1 MIRNEKR
8 TLVQSIKKVISL
20 FLLLAVALVVLPVI
34 DAKAE
39 QNTSKHYN
47 CDGFA
52 VDYNVVSAW
61 NEGYNVQ
68 ITVTNTGDA
77 DIENWALLFD
87 YPKDIYDVWNASIS
101 DSKGKY
107 IIMSN
112 NVYNHIISVG
122 NSVTFGFTVSGDIY
136 YPDNFFYASVGTMVD
151 DEAFDISY
159 DVTYSNNNEYGL
171 NVSITNLSESTIEEW
186 KLQFDFG
193 GTIDNIWNAQ
203 IISSDGKN
211 HYIHNDEN
219 AYIYP
224 SQTVT
229 FGFSIVSDEDIDSI
243 FNKCELEQVHRFN
256 CNELGIPSQGIII
269 DSEGNAY
276 DMEWDSN
283 SNEIPQ
289 VYPYTD
295 IPLNEILDL
304 NVRYS
309 VSPIGAIYFDMSD
322 LNGYANITTDFLDSP
337 DLVLRLDLNE
347 TVLELIPFSCNGV
360 SCSFRISQDS
370 IIIPVK
376 YVSETEESVPALYAM
391 SRNSDISKMFN
402 ILSNSDGK
410 VEVDLT
416 EMYDRYHRG
425 LLSNLV
431 YGPFNVKVNI
441 GGNIETFV
449 LDNNIK
455 TFSFE
460 SEKGGIVNVRV
471 YCKNF
476 GFIDDFVWEQNIYV
490 QRDIAISE
498 SKKNELLEKYAPIV
512 VFNSDEEYS
521 PMAIEE
527 IFSQIKTK
535 AGVENCYFSTIFGD
549 ELVDTDKLLT
559 FMAYNGECS
568 YLLNWNDSAFN
579 IEFFGNSFINIKGDF
594 NNSVVYSAFQ
604 GDENYFYLTYYFFYG
619 YDKKTPFGVLNHNLD
634 RESMTVVLDKS
645 FNPVSV
651 IVGGHMD
658 NSEIIYN
665 GEINFTWKHE
675 RVKSDYD
682 NYISDFSQG
691 HPIVYVENGQH
702 CVMPLPG
709 KYTVNMI
716 SSGNAGLTRNIYEL
730 DGTINSSVIKVIFPN
745 SFSSPSPNINYYS
758 TTKLE
763 IDRMYSDNP
772 LNFSGDWVDVAG
784 LDNENF
790 PPFLKRDYD
799 KSAWF
804 SEATVFDKNDTD
816 KVKMS
821 DLTKRS
827 QEQFENSYL
836 FSLGTVHNFRC
847 DTSSGDVKLGWDAI
861 QGVSGYEII
870 RSDNETN
877 RTYYYI
883 NSDENGFTDQ
893 SLEDSVKYD
902 YSIRAFYDSDKSKYG
917 ESGTVRFFNIPAE
930 IRDVSVDSGFGKVVL
945 DVRDASTNLPLKNVN
960 VYVDGKLVGTTTN
973 QLLTVKLSPEKMHSI
988 TTKCDGYIDVNYNE
1002 IVVSK
1007 DETLSLETLMQVPF
1021 NEDAQFGNVDI
1032 TIRNAINNYAMPD
1045 VAFTIRKGMNTTTGD
1060 VLMTVTSDS
1069 SGKVTL
1075 QSLPSGNYT
1084 SVIDDDGYIRTIFN
1098 FTVIGGLTKSYEV
1111 HVSPILNDSEIRIV
1125 LSWGANPRDLDS
1137 HFVGGNIHVY
1147 YRQKSAKGVNL
1158 DCDDTNGYGPETIT
1172 IDTSTLPK
1180 GTYKYYVH
1188 HYAGTGTIGS
1198 SNARVSIYCGNSLI
1212 KTYYAKSDVTGDWN
1226 VFTIN
1231 TMTNQI
1237 TDL

>member
-1 MIRNEKR
+1 MIKNKKMLIVR
-8 TLVQSIKKVISL
+8 SIKKVILL
-20 FLLLAVALVVLPVI
+20 FLMLAAALVLLPLI

-39 QNTSKHYN
+39 GNTSKHYD
-47 CDGFA
+47 CGDFA

-61 NEGYNVQ
+61 DEGYNAQ
-68 ITVTNTGDA
+68 ITITNTSDT
-77 DIENWALLFD
+77 DIENWAFLFD
-87 YPKDIYDVWNASIS
+87 HPQDIYGAWNASVS

-122 NSVTFGFTVSGDIY
+122 SSVTFGFTVSGDIY
-136 YPDNFFYASVGTMVD
+136 YPDNFFYASVGTSVD
-151 DEAFDISY
+151 KELFDISY
-159 DVTYSNNNEYGL
+159 DVTYNNNNEYGL

-186 KLQFDFG
+186 KLQFDFDG
-193 GTIDNIWNAQ
+193 AIDNIWNAQ
-203 IISSDGKN
+203 VISSDEKN

-229 FGFSIVSDEDIDSI
+229 FGLSIVSDEDIDSI

-256 CNELGIPSQGIII
+256 CNELGIPSQGLII

-276 DMEWDSN
+276 DMEWDSD

-289 VYPYTD
+289 VYSYTD
-295 IPLNEILDL
+295 IPLDEILDL

-309 VSPIGAIYFDMSD
+309 VSPIGAIYFDMPD
-322 LNGYANITTDFLDSP
+322 LNGYANITTDLLESP
-337 DLVLRLDLNE
+337 DLVLRLDLDEN
-347 TVLELIPFSCNGV
+347 VLELIPFSCDDV

-376 YVSETEESVPALYAM
+376 YISETEESTPALYAM
-391 SRNSDISKMFN
+391 PRNSDISKMFN

-425 LLSNLV
+425 LLSDLV

-449 LDNNIK
+449 LDNNTK

-460 SEKGGIVNVRV
+460 SENGGIVNVRV

-490 QRDIAISE
+490 QRDITISE

-512 VFNSDEEYS
+512 VFNSDEEYA
-521 PMAIEE
+521 PMTIDD

-535 AGVENCYFSTIFGD
+535 TSIKNCCFNTIFGD
-549 ELVDTDKLLT
+549 EYVDTDKLLT
-559 FMAYNGECS
+559 FMAYNGES
-568 YLLNWNDSAFN
+568 AYLLDWHSLPLNNGSK
-579 IEFFGNSFINIKGDF
+579 SFKNIKGDF
-594 NNSVVYSAFQ
+594 SNSVVYSYFQ
-604 GDENYFYLTYYFFYG
+604 SDEKYYYLTYYFFYG
-619 YDKKTPFGVLNHNLD
+619 YDKKLILGAGCHNLD

-645 FNPVSV
+645 FEPISV
-651 IVGGHMD
+651 IVGGHLD
-658 NSEIIYN
+658 DTNIKYN
-665 GEINFTWKHE
+665 GEKDFEWTHE
-675 RVKSDYD
+675 RVKSDY
-682 NYISDFSQG
+682 NEYISDFSQG
-691 HPIVYVENGQH
+691 HPIVYIEKDQH

-709 KYTVNMI
+709 EYKAGIDKV
-716 SSGNAGLTRNIYEL
+716 AGLTEDIYNL
-730 DGTINSSVIKVIFPN
+730 GGMINSSLIKAIFP
-745 SFSSPSPNINYYS
+745 STFSTSSADINYYS
-758 TTKLE
+758 TQGLN
-763 IDRMYSDNP
+763 IDQMYGSNP
-772 LNFSGDWVDVAG
+772 LNFCGYWVDVFGSQNA
-784 LDNENF
+784 NF
-790 PPFLKRDYD
+790 PPFLKRDFD

-804 SEATVFDKNDTD
+804 SEATVFDPNDTNM
-816 KVKMS
+816 VKLS

-827 QEQFENSYL
+827 QEQFDNSYL
-836 FSLGTVHNFRC
+836 FSLGTVQNFRC
-847 DTSSGDVKLGWDAI
+847 DTATGDVKLSWNAI

-870 RSDNETN
+870 RSGNGTN
-877 RTYYYI
+877 RTYYYV
-883 NSDENGFTDQ
+883 NSDENSFTDQ
-893 SLEDSVKYD
+893 SLEASVKYN

-930 IRDVSVDSGFGKVVL
+930 IRGVSIDSGLGKVVL

-973 QLLTVKLSPEKMHSI
+973 QLFTVKLLPGRMHSI

-1007 DETLSLETLMQVPF
+1007 NETLSLETLMQVPF
-1021 NEDAQFGNVDI
+1021 DENARFGNVSI

-1045 VAFTIRKGMNTTTGD
+1045 IAFAIRKGMNTTTGD
-1060 VLMTVTSDS
+1060 VLMTATSDS
-1069 SGKVTL
+1069 SGKVIL

-1084 SVIDDDGYIRTIFN
+1084 GVIDDDGYIKTVFN
-1098 FTVIGGLTKSYEV
+1098 FTVIGGLTRLYEV
-1111 HVSPILNDSEIRIV
+1111 HVSPVLDDSEIRIV

-1137 HFVGGNIHVY
+1137 HFVGENIHIY
-1147 YRQKSAKGVNL
+1147 YEKKSAKGINL

-1172 IDTSTLPK
+1172 IDTSALPK

-1188 HYAGTGTIGS
+1188 RYAGTGTIGS

-1212 KTYYAKSDVTGDWN
+1212 KTYYAKSDVTGDWS

>member
-8 TLVQSIKKVISL
+8 SLVQSIKKVIIL
-20 FLLLAVALVVLPVI
+20 FLMLTVALVALPVI

-39 QNTSKHYN
+39 QNTGKHYD

-61 NEGYNVQ
+61 NEGYNIQ

-87 YPKDIYDVWNASIS
+87 YPQDIYDVWNASVS

-122 NSVTFGFTVSGDIY
+122 SSVTFGFTVSGDIY
-136 YPDNFFYASVGTMVD
+136 YPDNFFYASVGTSVNK
-151 DEAFDISY
+151 ELFDISY

-186 KLQFDFG
+186 KLQFDFD

-203 IISSDGKN
+203 IISSGGKS
-211 HYIHNDEN
+211 HYILNDEN

-229 FGFSIVSDEDIDSI
+229 FGLSIVSDEDIDSI

-276 DMEWDSN
+276 DMEWDSD
-283 SNEIPQ
+283 SDEVPQ

-309 VSPIGAIYFDMSD
+309 VSPIGAIYFDMPD
-322 LNGYANITTDFLDSP
+322 LKGYANITTDFLDSP

-347 TVLELIPFSCNGV
+347 NVLELIPFSCDDV
-360 SCSFRISQDS
+360 CCSFRISQDS

-376 YVSETEESVPALYAM
+376 YVSETEESAPALYAM

-425 LLSNLV
+425 LLSDLV

-449 LDNNIK
+449 LDNNTK

-476 GFIDDFVWEQNIYV
+476 GFIDDFEWDQNIYV
-490 QRDIAISE
+490 KRYIAISE

-512 VFNSDEEYS
+512 VFNSDEEYA
-521 PMAIEE
+521 PMTIED
-527 IFSQIKTK
+527 IFSKIKTK
-535 AGVENCYFSTIFGD
+535 TSNKTCYFNTIFGD
-549 ELVDTDKLLT
+549 EYVDTDKLLT
-559 FMAYNGECS
+559 FMAYNGERG
-568 YLLNWNDSAFN
+568 YLLNWTD
-579 IEFFGNSFINIKGDF
+579 FFINAGASSFKNIKGDF

-604 GDENYFYLTYYFFYG
+604 SDENYFYLTYYFFYG
-619 YDKKTPFGVLNHNLD
+619 YDKKTDWGAMNHNLD

-651 IVGGHMD
+651 IVGGHTD
-658 NSEIIYN
+658 DSKIICN
-665 GEINFTWKHE
+665 GEIDFEWTHE

-682 NYISDFSQG
+682 DYISDFSQG
-691 HPIVYVENGQH
+691 HPIVYVEKGQH
-702 CVMPLPG
+702 CIMPLSG
-709 KYTVNMI
+709 KFTVF
-716 SSGNAGLTRNIYEL
+716 GNTNDAGLTENIYQA
-730 DGTINSSVIKVIFPN
+730 DGTIKSHLIKTIFPRN
-745 SFSSPSPNINYYS
+745 FSSSSSNINYYS
-758 TTKLE
+758 AKKLE
-763 IDRMYSDNP
+763 IDQMYGSNP
-772 LNFSGDWVDVAG
+772 LNFSGYWVDVAIIS
-784 LDNENF
+784 NEKF
-790 PPFLKRDYD
+790 PPFLTRDFD

-821 DLTKRS
+821 GISKRS
-827 QEQFENSYL
+827 QEQFGNSYL
-836 FSLGTVHNFRC
+836 FSLGTIQNFRC
-847 DTSSGDVKLGWDAI
+847 DTSSGDVKLRWDVL
-861 QGVSGYEII
+861 QGASGYEI
-870 RSDNETN
+870 
-877 RTYYYI
+877 
-883 NSDENGFTDQ
+883 
-893 SLEDSVKYD
+893 
-902 YSIRAFYDSDKSKYG
+902 
-917 ESGTVRFFNIPAE
+917 
-930 IRDVSVDSGFGKVVL
+930 
-945 DVRDASTNLPLKNVN
+945 
-960 VYVDGKLVGTTTN
+960 
-973 QLLTVKLSPEKMHSI
+973 
-988 TTKCDGYIDVNYNE
+988 KC
-1002 IVVSK
+1002 
-1007 DETLSLETLMQVPF
+1007 
-1021 NEDAQFGNVDI
+1021 
-1032 TIRNAINNYAMPD
+1032 
-1045 VAFTIRKGMNTTTGD
+1045 
-1060 VLMTVTSDS
+1060 
-1069 SGKVTL
+1069 
-1075 QSLPSGNYT
+1075 
-1084 SVIDDDGYIRTIFN
+1084 
-1098 FTVIGGLTKSYEV
+1098 
-1111 HVSPILNDSEIRIV
+1111 
-1125 LSWGANPRDLDS
+1125 
-1137 HFVGGNIHVY
+1137 
-1147 YRQKSAKGVNL
+1147 
-1158 DCDDTNGYGPETIT
+1158 
-1172 IDTSTLPK
+1172 
-1180 GTYKYYVH
+1180 
-1188 HYAGTGTIGS
+1188 
-1198 SNARVSIYCGNSLI
+1198 
-1212 KTYYAKSDVTGDWN
+1212 
-1226 VFTIN
+1226 
-1231 TMTNQI
+1231 
-1237 TDL
+1237 

>member
-8 TLVQSIKKVISL
+8 TFVRSIKKVISL
-20 FLLLAVALVVLPVI
+20 FLMLAVALVVLPAI

-39 QNTSKHYN
+39 QNTSKYYD

-52 VDYNVVSAW
+52 VDYSVVSAW

-68 ITVTNTGDA
+68 MTVTNTGAA

-87 YPKDIYDVWNASIS
+87 HPQDIYDVWNASVS

-112 NVYNHIISVG
+112 NVYNHIIPVG

-136 YPDNFFYASVGTMVD
+136 YPDNFFYASVGTSVD
-151 DEAFDISY
+151 KESFDISY
-159 DVTYSNNNEYGL
+159 DVTYNNNNEYGL

-186 KLQFDFG
+186 KLQFDFDG
-193 GTIDNIWNAQ
+193 SINDIWNAQ
-203 IISSDGKN
+203 IISSDGKS

-224 SQTVT
+224 SQTIT
-229 FGFSIVSDEDIDSI
+229 FGLSIVSDEDIDSI
-243 FNKCELEQVHRFN
+243 LNKCELEEVHRFN
-256 CNELGIPSQGIII
+256 CNELGIPSQKLII

-276 DMEWDSN
+276 DIEWDSN
-283 SNEIPQ
+283 SDEIPQ

-309 VSPIGAIYFDMSD
+309 VSPIGAIYFDMPE
-322 LNGYANITTDFLDSP
+322 LNGHANITTDFLESP

-347 TVLELIPFSCNGV
+347 NVLELIPFSCDDV

-376 YVSETEESVPALYAM
+376 YVSETEESAPALYAM
-391 SRNSDISKMFN
+391 RKNNDIKKMFN

-410 VEVDLT
+410 VTVDLT
-416 EMYDRYHRG
+416 TLYNRYQE
-425 LLSNLV
+425 LSHIHYADKDFYV
-431 YGPFNVKVNI
+431 NVFYKD
-441 GGNIETFV
+441 GNIEKID
-449 LDNNIK
+449 LNNTK
-455 TFSFE
+455 TFSCEIKE
-460 SEKGGIVNVRV
+460 SGILRV
-471 YCKNF
+471 QVYIEDIF
-476 GFIDDFVWEQNIYV
+476 DIYDDLLWTEEIYV
-490 QRDIAISE
+490 QMKSLISE
-498 SKKNELLEKYAPIV
+498 SKQEELLQRYAPIV
-512 VFNSDEEYS
+512 VYNSDEKYA
-521 PMAIEE
+521 PMSIDD
-527 IFSQIKTK
+527 IFQQIKSKTSFQTLS
-535 AGVENCYFSTIFGD
+535 FSTNFGKD
-549 ELVDTDKLLT
+549 VVPIEDLLEY
-559 FMAYNGECS
+559 MSYNGES
-568 YLLNWNDSAFN
+568 DYLLNWNNSFTNNDDK
-579 IEFFGNSFINIKGDF
+579 SFINIKGDF

-604 GDENYFYLTYYFFYG
+604 NDESYFYLTYYFFYG
-619 YDKKTPFGVLNHNLD
+619 YDNKNENGNLNHNLD

-645 FNPVSV
+645 FDPISV

-658 NSEIIYN
+658 NMPIIYG
-665 GEINFTWKHE
+665 GEAFFTWWHE
-675 RVKSDYD
+675 RIKSDYND
-682 NYISDFSQG
+682 YISDFSQG
-691 HPIVYVENGQH
+691 HPVIYVEKGQH
-702 CVMPLPG
+702 CIMPLSG
-709 KYTVNMI
+709 KFGVFLPSNE
-716 SSGNAGLTRNIYEL
+716 AGLTKNIYGS
-730 DGTINSSVIKVIFPN
+730 DGTINCHLINAIFP
-745 SFSSPSPNINYYS
+745 SCFSSSSANIKYYS
-758 TTKLE
+758 TKKLE
-763 IDRMYSDNP
+763 IDQMYDSNP

-784 LDNENF
+784 PDNENF
-790 PPFLKRDYD
+790 PPFLKRDFD
-799 KSAWF
+799 KSTWF
-804 SEATVFDKNDTD
+804 SEATVFDKKDTN

-821 DLTKRS
+821 NLTKRS

-847 DTSSGDVKLGWDAI
+847 DTSSGDVKLSWDAI

-877 RTYYYI
+877 QAYYFI
-883 NSDENGFTDQ
+883 NRDENSFTDQ

-945 DVRDASTNLPLKNVN
+945 DVRDASTNLPLKNVT

-973 QLLTVKLSPEKMHSI
+973 QLFTVKLSPEKMHSI

-1084 SVIDDDGYIRTIFN
+1084 GVIDDDGYIRTIFN

-1111 HVSPILNDSEIRIV
+1111 HVSPVLNDSEIRIV

-1198 SNARVSIYCGNSLI
+1198 SNARVSIYCGNSLV

-1231 TMTNQI
+1231 TMTNKI